1 MKIDINTDRDH
12 AVSLARRSLDYG
24 EVIGLPTETVYGL
37 AADATN
43 EAAVRRIFE
52 LKGRPAHNPLICHCA
67 DLEMVRNYAILD
79 PQSERLARAF
89 WPGPLTMVLRKVP
102 QSRLPDVTTAG
113 LGTVAIRV
121 PEGFSRDVIA
131 ALGRPVA
138 APSANISGKVSAT
151 QARHVE
157 DDFGTAVEKV
167 FDGGK
172 TTIGIESTILM
183 MVDGGAKLLRPGGLS
198 LEAIESLLGF
208 EVEGVGQQ
216 EAIIAPGMLL
226 SHYAPRAAV
235 RLNASSFA
243 DDEAFIAFG
252 SHSGGCRTDRV
263 FNLSPSADL
272 NEAASNL
279 YTMLKLADATG
290 AGVIAIAPIPVVGL
304 GVAINDRL
312 RRAAAPRG

>member
-1 MKIDINTDRDH
+1 MIIDVKTDPDH
-12 AVSLARRSLDYG
+12 AASLARQSLDCG
-24 EVIGLPTETVYGL
+24 EVIGIPTETVYGL

-67 DLEMVRNYAILD
+67 DLEMVRSYAFLD

-89 WPGPLTMVLRKVP
+89 WPGPLTMVLRKAS

-172 TTIGIESTILM
+172 TAIGIESTILM
-183 MVDGGAKLLRPGGLS
+183 MVDGVKLLRPGGLS
-198 LEAIESLLGF
+198 LDAIESLLGF
-208 EVEGVGQQ
+208 EVEGIGHQ
-216 EAIIAPGMLL
+216 EAIVAPGMLS

-252 SHSGGCRTDRV
+252 SHSAECKTDRV

-279 YTMLKLADATG
+279 YSMLKLADATG
-290 AGVIAIAPIPVVGL
+290 TAAIAIAPIPFLGL

-312 RRAAAPRG
+312 RRAAAPRN